1 MIQPIQLNDGK
12 PHHTIQ
18 CMVGLFI
25 SACLLFLFCHLRLEY
40 QRCHISEYQCS
51 RTSNRSHLETS
62 AEQSDKSILINRLGY
77 TLPQIISKSCERHRR
92 SALCEVQKRLVYSKS
107 SKHNSRTD
115 EYDHYPSRKE
125 LGLIHQYLG
134 KDTYYSANHKR
145 FYIIHFVS
153 PFLFSTLLILLAFI
167 ILPSIFL
174 LFNFLML
181 CIAFQNNSVSDPRYA
196 RPLVETDGRHKRP
209 CRNK

>member
-18 CMVGLFI
+18 CMMGLFI
-25 SACLLFLFCHLRLEY
+25 SCLSSILFCHLRLEY
-40 QRCHISEYQCS
+40 QRCKISKYQCG
-51 RTSNRSHLETS
+51 RASNRSHLETS

-92 SALCEVQKRLVYSKS
+92 SALCKFQKRLVYSKS

-125 LGLIHQYLG
+125 LGLIP
-134 KDTYYSANHKR
+134 
-145 FYIIHFVS
+145 VS
-153 PFLFSTLLILLAFI
+153 YTHLTL
-167 ILPSIFL
+167 PT
-174 LFNFLML
+174 
-181 CIAFQNNSVSDPRYA
+181 IA
-196 RPLVETDGRHKRP
+196 
-209 CRNK
+209 

>member
-40 QRCHISEYQCS
+40 QRCNISKYQCS

-92 SALCEVQKRLVYSKS
+92 SALCKFQKRLIP
-107 SKHNSRTD
+107 RA
-115 EYDHYPSRKE
+115 PSTTPV
-125 LGLIHQYLG
+125 Q
-134 KDTYYSANHKR
+134 TSM
-145 FYIIHFVS
+145 
-153 PFLFSTLLILLAFI
+153 TI
-167 ILPSIFL
+167 ILPGRSLVLSI
-174 LFNFLML
+174 N
-181 CIAFQNNSVSDPRYA
+181 IWARTHIIPPTTNAF
-196 RPLVETDGRHKRP
+196 T
-209 CRNK
+209 